1 MKKIILLSI
10 VLFSVLCAKA
20 GEGDELIHLNAGFL
34 FQSTLNVSL
43 GWEKE
48 LAYDNAIEF
57 FGEAG
62 DRWTKDPEC
71 GKVCRKSFWKHYYW
85 DGGFIYKKSVK
96 RWRNSSLRLY
106 LGPVAGAARGEYF
119 FGGEGGFE
127 YNYALGN
134 GVKFV
139 VKQKNNVCF
148 LHGDTFRN
156 GLTIGIKI
164 PL

>member
-62 DRWTKDPEC
+62 DRWTKDPEYNLMFVRRMQDYAND
-71 GKVCRKSFWKHYYW
+71 KLKSEGYLFLNDVYEMF
-85 DGGFIYKKSVK
+85 GFPRSKFAKGIGWLYDEAHPEQNYVDFGIYDLSDPMRADFV
-96 RWRNSSLRLY
+96 
-106 LGPVAGAARGEYF
+106 
-119 FGGEGGFE
+119 
-127 YNYALGN
+127 N
-134 GVKFV
+134 GYERTVWLDF
-139 VKQKNNVCF
+139 NV
-148 LHGDTFRN
+148 HGSILN
-156 GLTIGIKI
+156 LV
-164 PL
+164 

>member
-106 LGPVAGAARGEYF
+106 LDLLQVPHVENTFSEGKVVLNTTMLLATESNSSSSRRTMSAF
-119 FGGEGGFE
+119 FTETH
-127 YNYALGN
+127 
-134 GVKFV
+134 FV
-139 VKQKNNVCF
+139 T
-148 LHGDTFRN
+148 D
-156 GLTIGIKI
+156 
-164 PL
+164 

>member
-71 GKVCRKSFWKHYYW
+71 GKVCRKSFLEALLLGRRFHLQK
-85 DGGFIYKKSVK
+85 ISQALAQLKS
-96 RWRNSSLRLY
+96 
-106 LGPVAGAARGEYF
+106 
-119 FGGEGGFE
+119 
-127 YNYALGN
+127 
-134 GVKFV
+134 
-139 VKQKNNVCF
+139 
-148 LHGDTFRN
+148 
-156 GLTIGIKI
+156 
-164 PL
+164 

>member
-106 LGPVAGAARGEYF
+106 LGLLQVLHVENTFSEGKVVLNTTMLLATESNSSSSRRTMSAF
-119 FGGEGGFE
+119 FTETH
-127 YNYALGN
+127 
-134 GVKFV
+134 FV
-139 VKQKNNVCF
+139 T
-148 LHGDTFRN
+148 D
-156 GLTIGIKI
+156 
-164 PL
+164 